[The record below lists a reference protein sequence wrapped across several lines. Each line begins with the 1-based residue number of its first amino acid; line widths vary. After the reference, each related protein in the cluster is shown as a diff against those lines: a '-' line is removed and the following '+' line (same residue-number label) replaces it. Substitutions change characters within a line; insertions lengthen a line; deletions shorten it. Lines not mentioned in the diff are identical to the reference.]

1 MEKFCGNFEG
11 NFFKE
16 RELYGKLEFHILEF
30 KKCDNSLHISKII
43 VD

>member
-16 RELYGKLEFHILEF
+16 LELYVKLEFHILEF
-30 KKCDNSLHISKII
+30 KKGDKSLYISKIM